1 MAKASIGTRLNYR
14 RDVTSMRLSLK
25 AATIVL
31 MVNVLIVI
39 LVGSLFL
46 LHFEHDYNPRVKT
59 YNDALWLTW
68 VTITTVGYGN
78 NYPVTGGGKLT
89 IVVIMVLGVG
99 MLTTYFSVKSAKK
112 VKDIQDKR
120 RGLRMKI
127 TSRDHYLVLGWNDR
141 APFLLETLK
150 KMLQPDRVP
159 IVVMS
164 EEEEQP
170 DEDDYVLFL
179 KGRPTTERDLLRAN
193 APAAAAAILLAIS
206 GGESDCEGDARTVLT
221 ALSVKKL
228 NPDIQMTA
236 EVLEPENI
244 SHLQLAGVDEI
255 LDSNMLLGNLMA
267 RSAKHFGLITFIGE
281 LISSEPSEGL
291 SKLPVDDKMAGM
303 SGDELEMFLLSE
315 KHVMPLVASSDNG
328 FERYS
333 KGMKL
338 EAGGFLLV
346 LSSTSSE
353 GSG

>member
-1 MAKASIGTRLNYR
+1 MTCFSLNR
-14 RDVTSMRLSLK
+14 NISSSSPDIPAILSSTGNFERPSLGLLEISSPMKVMSPKCFAERAMRLPSNMFESSISSTP
-25 AATIVL
+25 ASWRWL
-31 MVNVLIVI
+31 MFSGSSTSAVI
-39 LVGSLFL
+39 WIS
-46 LHFEHDYNPRVKT
+46 
-59 YNDALWLTW
+59 
-68 VTITTVGYGN
+68 
-78 NYPVTGGGKLT
+78 
-89 IVVIMVLGVG
+89 
-99 MLTTYFSVKSAKK
+99 
-112 VKDIQDKR
+112 
-120 RGLRMKI
+120 GLSFF
-127 TSRDHYLVLGWNDR
+127 T
-141 APFLLETLK
+141 
-150 KMLQPDRVP
+150 
-159 IVVMS
+159 
-164 EEEEQP
+164 
-170 DEDDYVLFL
+170 
-179 KGRPTTERDLLRAN
+179 LRAVSTVL
-193 APAAAAAILLAIS
+193 ASPSQSLSPPLIASRMAAAAAILLAIS

-281 LISSEPSEGL
+281 LISSKPSEGL

-315 KHVMPLVASSDNG
+315 KHVMPLVASSDKG
-328 FERYS
+328 LERYS